1 MNKYL
6 TRQELE
12 KMCSEVE
19 TIATDVDDVIIDSL
33 QADVSILNKRYNK
46 NVDKSE
52 IKCWNFNCHFPT
64 TSQEIEDIFNSQE
77 FFDIVQFKPNAKE
90 FILSHKDKIVLVTK
104 GNELNLLRKRIW
116 LIENGL
122 QDIKYIGV
130 PLNESKGVH
139 ISYDSLF
146 IDDNKGNLESVDCKY
161 KVMMVTNENS
171 EWQSEYEGYRIRNW

>member
-19 TIATDVDDVIIDSL
+19 NIALDIDDCVIDSL
-33 QADVSILNKRYNK
+33 QADVTILNKRYNK

-52 IKCWNFNCHFPT
+52 IKCWNFNCHFDT
-64 TSQEIEDIFNSQE
+64 TPDEIEDIFNSQE

-90 FILSHKDKIVLVTK
+90 FILSHKDKVFLVTK

-139 ISYDSLF
+139 IPYDSVF
-146 IDDNKGNLESVDCKY
+146 IDDNKGNLESADCKY
-161 KVMMVTNENS
+161 KVMFETNEFS
-171 EWQSEYEGYRIRNW
+171 EWQRNWQGLRVKEW